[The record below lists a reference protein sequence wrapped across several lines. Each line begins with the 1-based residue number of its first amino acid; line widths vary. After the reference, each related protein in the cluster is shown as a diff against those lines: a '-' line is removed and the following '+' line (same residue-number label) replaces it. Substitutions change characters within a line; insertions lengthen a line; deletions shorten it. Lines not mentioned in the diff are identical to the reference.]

1 MPRVKTTAPEP
12 SREKGRR
19 SLDLPLYLN
28 RILPLYINPEW
39 LNAEIWRNVV
49 MRQPL
54 AVVCRETL
62 IANLISLD
70 WKIEP
75 RDSTKRDE
83 NKSEIQYYEKFF
95 ENTGDYD
102 YTEIMDWLVA
112 DLLDIPF
119 GGAAEIGRESDS
131 PSGRILWMELLDGAT
146 LFPTLNADFPVGQRI
161 KEDATRTVYFPTH
174 AVNRMYFSPRR
185 ELKRKGWG
193 MAPPEKIY
201 LSLELLNR
209 GDVYYANLLLD
220 TPAAGIL
227 DLGDMAKDSAE
238 EWLKSW
244 RDMLGGV
251 DPFKIPVLYEH
262 EKAVSW
268 IPFTR
273 SPADLMFDKALS
285 RYGALVT
292 AGYGMGLSDIGVPSA
307 MSGGETLAGTIREE
321 RRTRRTGFARLKK
334 KVKFWFD
341 RILPEYLE
349 FKFIDLD
356 DELNV
361 ALGRARLATSTA
373 FQQLVS
379 MGAFTAEELRQQ
391 IIADGL
397 ITISVPETLPPEA
410 KKQLQ
415 ANNPST
421 AERPTMLGRPVA
433 PSSGGYGEV
442 KSKIIKDI
450 KNTDNSVL
458 LRNIYRNFP
467 FIKAEVDLVS
477 EALGE
482 DVLPN
487 WDYWYDK
494 VLTGNSK
501 DAIPEITMITLSN
514 IKFDFSDF
522 IKIPEDDLISETKN
536 RISSECLVSLVD
548 KGEKE
553 FISGK
558 SAFLPNSVS
567 IEKYQEAI
575 ELKTRDY
582 VSDFKHH
589 VIDAL
594 GKGTISGTRKFIL
607 DNPKIE
613 TPDQLLETNVLSYVK
628 LSIDGYINATVRL
641 FENIISD
648 IIQNMIEGDNS
659 NVEDKIS

>member
-1 MPRVKTTAPEP
+1 
-12 SREKGRR
+12 
-19 SLDLPLYLN
+19 
-28 RILPLYINPEW
+28 
-39 LNAEIWRNVV
+39 
-49 MRQPL
+49 
-54 AVVCRETL
+54 
-62 IANLISLD
+62 
-70 WKIEP
+70 
-75 RDSTKRDE
+75 
-83 NKSEIQYYEKFF
+83 
-95 ENTGDYD
+95 
-102 YTEIMDWLVA
+102 
-112 DLLDIPF
+112 
-119 GGAAEIGRESDS
+119 
-131 PSGRILWMELLDGAT
+131 
-146 LFPTLNADFPVGQRI
+146 
-161 KEDATRTVYFPTH
+161 
-174 AVNRMYFSPRR
+174 
-185 ELKRKGWG
+185 
-193 MAPPEKIY
+193 
-201 LSLELLNR
+201 
-209 GDVYYANLLLD
+209 
-220 TPAAGIL
+220 
-227 DLGDMAKDSAE
+227 
-238 EWLKSW
+238 
-244 RDMLGGV
+244 MLGGV

>member
-12 SREKGRR
+12 SREKGQR

-28 RILPLYINPEW
+28 RILPLYINPSW
-39 LNAEIWRNVV
+39 LDAETWRNVV

-83 NKSEIQYYEKFF
+83 NKSEIQYYERFF
-95 ENTGDYD
+95 ENTGKYD
-102 YTEIMDWLVA
+102 YTEIIDWLVA

-119 GGAAEIGRESDS
+119 GGAAEIGRENDD
-131 PSGRILWMELLDGAT
+131 PKGRILWINLLDGAT
-146 LFPTLNADFPVGQRI
+146 LFPTLNMDFPVGQRT
-161 KEDATRTVYFPTH
+161 KEDATRTVYFPAH
-174 AVNRMYFSPRR
+174 AIDRMYFSPHRELRR
-185 ELKRKGWG
+185 EGWG
-193 MAPPEKIY
+193 IAPPEKIY

-244 RDMLGGV
+244 RDMLGGI

-262 EKAVSW
+262 EKAVNW

-273 SPADLMFDKALS
+273 TPADLMFDKAIS
-285 RYGALVT
+285 RYGAIIT
-292 AGYGMGLSDIGVPSA
+292 AGYGMGLSDIGIPSS

-379 MGAFTAEELRQQ
+379 MGAFTPEELRQQ

-397 ITISVPETLPPEA
+397 ITISIPETLPPEA
-410 KKQLQ
+410 KKQMQ
-415 ANNPST
+415 ANNPSN

-442 KSKIIKDI
+442 KSQIIKDI

-458 LRNIYRNFP
+458 LRNVYRNFS

-482 DVLPN
+482 DILPN
-487 WDYWYDK
+487 WDYWYDE

-501 DAIPEITMITLSN
+501 EEIPDLTIMTLSS

-522 IKIPEDDLISETKN
+522 VKIPEDELVRETK
-536 RISSECLVSLVD
+536 SSLVYGFGLEMND
-548 KGEKE
+548 KNVKD
-553 FISGK
+553 FVSGK
-558 SAFLPNSVS
+558 SSS
-567 IEKYQEAI
+567 IEKTDVISNLHLLEIKA
-575 ELKTRDY
+575 RDY
-582 VSDFKHH
+582 VSDFKRHI
-589 VIDAL
+589 IDAL
-594 GKGTISGTRKFIL
+594 GKGVISGTRKFIL
-607 DNPKIE
+607 DNPNFQDMDALIG
-613 TPDQLLETNVLSYVK
+613 TNVLSYVK
-628 LSIDGYINATVRL
+628 LSIDGYVDATVRL

-648 IIQNMIEGDNS
+648 IIKDMIEGDNS